1 MDAELRLK
9 KAHITLMRHPETCL
23 YSGVMLLGESSIADE
38 GCPTAYTDGLN
49 KRYGRKFI
57 DSLKDDEVRALV
69 LHENFH
75 VMLKHIPRHKD
86 LMKEN
91 ARLANVAM
99 DFVVND
105 IIENLQDKSLAR
117 LPEGGLYSP
126 KYHDWSVRE
135 VYNDLKQ
142 QMEKEK
148 EKDKG
153 KDKEKGDGKGEGEG
167 SNKGDGK
174 GNGGVGDLQPLDEHD
189 DTEMREA
196 TPDEI
201 KEIGDKISEALQQGS
216 MLAGKFGVKVPRV
229 ISEVMQPRVDWR
241 EALRDFVTSIAK
253 GRDDYTWRRMN
264 VRRMVD
270 DIYMPSIQSE
280 TIGEITIAI
289 DTSGSIGQ
297 RQINEFAA
305 EIASLCEMVT
315 PDSIRV
321 LWWDTKVHGEQM
333 FYENYDNMMYML
345 KPQGGGG
352 TKVSCVSEYV
362 INYGLNPDCLIVFT
376 DGYVEQDINWK
387 TKVPALWLVT
397 NRHSGFTPPSG
408 QKVDFE

>member
-9 KAHITLMRHPETCL
+9 KAHITLMRHAETCL

-38 GCPTAYTDGLN
+38 GCPTAYTDGFN
-49 KRYGRKFI
+49 KRYGREFMG
-57 DSLKDDEVRALV
+57 SLKDEEVRALI
-69 LHENFH
+69 LHENLH
-75 VMLKHIPRHKD
+75 VLLKHIPRHKD

-105 IIENLQDKSLAR
+105 IIENLQDKSLAK

-126 KYHDWSVRE
+126 KYHNWSVRE

-142 QMEKEK
+142 QMDKEK
-148 EKDKG
+148 EKDK
-153 KDKEKGDGKGEGEG
+153 DKEKD
-167 SNKGDGK
+167 KGDGENEGSGN

-189 DTEMREA
+189 DSDMREA
-196 TPDEI
+196 SAEEI
-201 KEIGDKISEALQQGS
+201 KEIGDKITEAIQQGS

-229 ISEVMQPRVDWR
+229 ISETMQPRVDWR
-241 EALRDFVTSIAK
+241 ETLREFVTSVAR
-253 GRDDYTWRRMN
+253 GRDDYSWRRMN

-270 DIYMPSIQSE
+270 DIYMPSVQSE
-280 TIGEITIAI
+280 TIDEITIAI

-305 EIASLCEMVT
+305 EIVSICEMVT
-315 PDSIRV
+315 PDRVRV

-333 FYENYDNMMYML
+333 FYENYDNLASML

-352 TKVSCVSEYV
+352 TKVSCVSEY
-362 INYGLNPDCLIVFT
+362 IDSEGLNPDCVVIFT
-376 DGYVEQDINWK
+376 DGFVERDVKWDIK
-387 TKVPALWLVT
+387 SPTLWVVT
-397 NRHSGFTPPSG
+397 ERHSGFTPPSG
-408 QKVDFE
+408 CMVDFE

>member
-9 KAHITLMRHPETCL
+9 KAHITLMRHAETCL
-23 YSGVMLLGESSIADE
+23 YSGLMLLGESSVVEE

-75 VMLKHIPRHKD
+75 VGLKHIPRHKD

-105 IIENLQDKSLAR
+105 IIENLQDKSLAK
-117 LPEGGLYSP
+117 LPEGGLYDP
-126 KYHDWSVRE
+126 KYHNWSVRE

-142 QMEKEK
+142 QMDEEKK
-148 EKDKG
+148 KG
-153 KDKEKGDGKGEGEG
+153 NE
-167 SNKGDGK
+167 K
-174 GNGGVGDLQPLDEHD
+174 GNGGGGGVSGFQPLDEHD
-189 DTEMREA
+189 DSDMQEA
-196 TPDEI
+196 SAEEI
-201 KEIGDKISEALQQGS
+201 KEIGDKITEAIQQGS
-216 MLAGKFGVKVPRV
+216 MLAGKFGVKIPRV
-229 ISEVMQPRVDWR
+229 ISETMQPRVDWR
-241 EALRDFVTSIAK
+241 ETLREFVTSVAR
-253 GRDDYTWRRMN
+253 GRDDYSWRRMN
-264 VRRMVD
+264 ARRMVD
-270 DIYMPSIQSE
+270 DIYMPSVQSE
-280 TIGEITIAI
+280 TIDEITIAI

-305 EIASLCEMVT
+305 EIVSICEMVT
-315 PDSIRV
+315 PDRVRV

-333 FYENYDNMMYML
+333 FYENYDNLASML

-352 TKVSCVSEYV
+352 TKVSCVSEY
-362 INYGLNPDCLIVFT
+362 IDSEGLNPDCVVVFT
-376 DGYVEQDINWK
+376 DGYVERDVKWDIK
-387 TKVPALWLVT
+387 SPTLWVVT
-397 NRHSGFTPPSG
+397 ERHSGFTPPSG
-408 QKVDFE
+408 HMVDFE